1 MGVAHQT
8 MKPKQLMVLL
18 VAALVL
24 GGGGLWVLKQRS
36 AGFDKSRGT
45 MGGSVL
51 GPFEGSKV
59 TAIRIQ
65 QGSNTVN
72 IVRDGDAWVV
82 RERGNYPANLADLG
96 TFLQKLDGLKVAR
109 PVNVGASRLPML
121 ELTGNAVT
129 VVELLGADGKPIKS
143 LRLGKQ
149 STRGGGD
156 DPMGGGGFPD
166 GRYVQV
172 GDAVSLVGD
181 PLSTAKPSPEEWIAK
196 EFIKVEQPIAVAVT
210 QPEPTNSFA
219 LTRTNEF
226 GEWILVAPAAGET
239 LDKNKLFSFSSLL
252 GSASFT
258 DVILNPDVAALGL
271 DHPVTAQ
278 IKTAG
283 GFTYDLKVGKADG
296 ENHAVQV
303 AVSADIPK
311 ERKPGADEKP
321 EDKERLDKEFK
332 EKLAQQEQKL
342 KSEQAL
348 GKWTF
353 KVSKWTVEPL
363 LKKRSELMTSA
374 KAEAAGG
381 GADESPFPLPKL
393 PGAKE

>member
-1 MGVAHQT
+1 

-18 VAALVL
+18 VVALVL

-51 GPFEGSKV
+51 GSFDGAKV

-72 IVRDGDAWVV
+72 VVRDGDAWVV

-96 TFLQKLDGLKVAR
+96 SFLQKLDGLKVAR

-129 VVELLGADGKPIKS
+129 VVDLLGADGKPIKS

-149 STRGGGD
+149 STKGGGD

-181 PLSTAKPSPEEWIAK
+181 PLSSAKPSPEEWIAK
-196 EFIKVEQPIAVAVT
+196 EFIKVEQPVAVT
-210 QPEPTNSFA
+210 ITQPEATNSFS

-239 LDKNKLFSFSSLL
+239 LDKNKLWSFSSLL

-258 DVILNPDVAALGL
+258 DIILNPDVAALGL

-278 IKTAG
+278 VKTAG

-311 ERKPGADEKP
+311 ERKPGAEEKP
-321 EDKERLDKEFK
+321 EDKDRLDKEFK
-332 EKLAQQEQKL
+332 EKLAKQEQKL

-363 LKKRSELMTSA
+363 LKKRSELMTSP
-374 KAEAAGG
+374 KAEGGKPDAAGG